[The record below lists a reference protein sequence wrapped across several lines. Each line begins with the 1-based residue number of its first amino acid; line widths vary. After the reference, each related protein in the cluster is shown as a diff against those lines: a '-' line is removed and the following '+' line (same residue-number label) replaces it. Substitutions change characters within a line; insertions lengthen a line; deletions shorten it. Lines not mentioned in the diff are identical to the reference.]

1 MADHYIQNKY
11 LFGLMQRRNVCRRR
25 TKATSG
31 GTYKSFHYHVR
42 LGDGFTVTVG
52 KKTFCD
58 IHAVGKR
65 RVEGLCCKLG
75 TGELL
80 YRDGPGVAS
89 FVVYLRES

>member
-1 MADHYIQNKY
+1 MYVAEGPKQPAAV
-11 LFGLMQRRNVCRRR
+11 L
-25 TKATSG
+25 TKEM
-31 GTYKSFHYHVR
+31 SFHYHVR

-65 RVEGLCCKLG
+65 RVEALSCKLG